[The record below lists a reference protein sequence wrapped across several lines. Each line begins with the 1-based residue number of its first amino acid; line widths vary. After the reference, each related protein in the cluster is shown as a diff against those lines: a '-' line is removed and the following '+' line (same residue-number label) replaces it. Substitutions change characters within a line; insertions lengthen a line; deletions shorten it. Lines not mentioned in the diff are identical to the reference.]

1 MKKYIYYQTKHISF
15 LLVMLASYVQFL
27 NAQGF
32 SPETQSR
39 LQKAIEGFQNNQA
52 QPFVGGIS
60 VAVKV
65 DGLAFW
71 QGTTGYAARNID
83 DQNNL
88 LPGGKPFTTATLSR
102 IYSVTKTF
110 TAVLVLELANE
121 GVFSLEDP
129 ISKYLPLMNLYNPN
143 LNPSVTIRQ
152 LLAHESGYS
161 DWEENMQL
169 QIAIAFDPTKKWTPY
184 ELIAFTN
191 QDNPPGTVRRYSH
204 NNYVF
209 LGAIIEAATGRPV
222 EELYR
227 ERFFEPLGL
236 SSMYFA
242 GREPI
247 GNRGTLAAPHDNIS
261 PFNQIFLITGQPT
274 FPNAYTNISRF
285 PFTAIE
291 SLDFT
296 GGGIISNAADLA
308 KWGNALFTG
317 KATSKSVLDMMLNS
331 IYPTPDEF
339 GNKLGYGLKNTPFI
353 SGSYDF
359 IGHNGSAPGYRS
371 AMFFQPEK
379 KLTLVVLTNFAGVS
393 PYDIAKALYEALP
406 DFTGGNENRKEA
418 KIILCFKG
426 KDHTVA
432 RPTAPGFIK
441 KGAYLGGC
449 EGEESKKE
457 KKSFSKTQ
465 NPLKEN
471 SALKVFPNPSK
482 SKITFSF
489 KVEESGMVNISLFD
503 LSGRL
508 VAKLYNGLLEK
519 GTIKQVQ
526 FDAVSLPAGIY
537 IGRMQ
542 TATKISQQK
551 LLIEK

>member
-88 LPGGKPFTTATLSR
+88 LPGGTPFTTATLSR

-110 TAVLVLELANE
+110 TAVLVLELAND

-143 LNPSVTIRQ
+143 LDPSVTIRQ

-331 IYPTPDEF
+331 IYPIPDEF

-353 SGSYDF
+353 SGDYDF

-432 RPTAPGFIK
+432 RPAAPVFIK
-441 KGAYLGGC
+441 KGADLGGC
-449 EGEESKKE
+449 EGTESKKE
-457 KKSFSKTQ
+457 KKSFSKSQ

-508 VAKLYNGLLEK
+508 VAKLYNGNLEK
-519 GTIKQVQ
+519 GTVKQVQ

-551 LLIEK
+551 LVIEK

>member
-1 MKKYIYYQTKHISF
+1 MKKYIYYQTKHISLF
-15 LLVMLASYVQFL
+15 LVLLAGCVQFL
-27 NAQGF
+27 NPQGF

-39 LQKAIEGFQNNQA
+39 LQKVIEGFQNNPA
-52 QPFVGGIS
+52 KPFVGGIS
-60 VAVKV
+60 VAVKI

-71 QGTTGYAARNID
+71 KGATGYAARNVD

-88 LPGGKPFTTATLSR
+88 LLGGTPFTTATLSR

-110 TAVLVLELANE
+110 TAVLVLELAKE
-121 GVFSLEDP
+121 GVFNLEDP

-169 QIAIAFDPTKKWTPY
+169 QIAIAFDPTRKWTPY
-184 ELIAFTN
+184 ELMAFTN

-209 LGAIIEAATGRPV
+209 LGAIIEAATGKPA

-236 SSMYFA
+236 TSMYFA
-242 GREPI
+242 GRESI

-274 FPNAYTNISRF
+274 FPDAYTNISRF

-317 KATSKSVLDMMLNS
+317 KATSNSVLGMMLNS
-331 IYPTPDEF
+331 IHPTPDEF
-339 GNKLGYGLKNTPFI
+339 GNKLGYGIKNTPFI
-353 SGSYDF
+353 SGTFDF

-432 RPTAPGFIK
+432 RPAAPGFIE
-441 KGAYLGGC
+441 KGAYLGRC
-449 EGEESKKE
+449 EETESKTGTKLSSKNQGRIKEES
-457 KKSFSKTQ
+457 
-465 NPLKEN
+465 
-471 SALKVFPNPSK
+471 ALTVFPNPSK
-482 SKITFSF
+482 SKITFTF
-489 KVEESGMVNISLFD
+489 QAEESGMVNISLFD
-503 LSGRL
+503 VSGRL
-508 VAKLYNGLLEK
+508 VARLYNGNLEK
-519 GTIKQVQ
+519 GTVKQVQ
-526 FDAVSLPAGIY
+526 FDTGKLPSGIY
-537 IGRMQ
+537 LGRVQ
-542 TATKISQQK
+542 TATRVSQQK
-551 LLIEK
+551 LVIEK